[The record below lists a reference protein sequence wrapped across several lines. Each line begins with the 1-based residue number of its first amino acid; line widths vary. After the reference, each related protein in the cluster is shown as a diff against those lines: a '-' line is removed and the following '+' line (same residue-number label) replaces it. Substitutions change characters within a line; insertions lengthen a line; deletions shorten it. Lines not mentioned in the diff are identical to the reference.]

1 MTFEV
6 RFPPLVRIGGGALDD
21 IGAVLSRL
29 GMTRPLIVT
38 DGFIATSGLL
48 ERLVRLLDE
57 TGSDAAAFTDTVAD
71 PTTASVEQA
80 LELVSRHR
88 ADGLIAVGGGSP
100 MDTAKAIAV
109 LAHFSGTMD
118 ELKSPA
124 TYDGPALPIIAI
136 PTTAGTGSEATR
148 FTVITDSRTGEKMLC
163 AGDSYLPAA
172 AIVDHELSLTMPPR
186 LTADTGIDALTHAVE
201 AYVSRR
207 ANPVSD
213 ALALAAM
220 GLIGRHLRAAFHDG
234 DRHAREQMM
243 TAATLAGMAFSNAS
257 VALVHGMSRPLG
269 AHFHIAHGLANAM
282 LFAEVASFSVP
293 AAVQRYAAC
302 ARAMGIGSDAHTH
315 AELAALLV
323 DELRGLS
330 RDLGVPTPAE
340 VGVDREAW
348 ARLVPTMVEQAIAS
362 GSPANNPRVPSP
374 AEIADIYH
382 RIYAGR

>member
-1 MTFEV
+1 
-6 RFPPLVRIGGGALDD
+6 
-21 IGAVLSRL
+21 
-29 GMTRPLIVT
+29 
-38 DGFIATSGLL
+38 
-48 ERLVRLLDE
+48 
-57 TGSDAAAFTDTVAD
+57 
-71 PTTASVEQA
+71 
-80 LELVSRHR
+80 
-88 ADGLIAVGGGSP
+88 
-100 MDTAKAIAV
+100 
-109 LAHFSGTMD
+109 
-118 ELKSPA
+118 
-124 TYDGPALPIIAI
+124 
-136 PTTAGTGSEATR
+136 
-148 FTVITDSRTGEKMLC
+148 
-163 AGDSYLPAA
+163 DSYLPAA

-207 ANPVSD
+207 TNPVSD

-330 RDLGVPTPAE
+330 RDLGVPTPPACAAADGLSVAVVAGVMVPAAVRCYGGCARATGTGWAARTHAE
-340 VGVDREAW
+340 LAGLLADARRGLSRDRGVPTPAEGGVCPEAS
-348 ARLVPTMVEQAIAS
+348 ARL
-362 GSPANNPRVPSP
+362 
-374 AEIADIYH
+374 
-382 RIYAGR
+382 